1 MKKLAIKFRE
11 AQIFAHAAHNLVQ
24 GSSFFSDHEFLGEAY
39 EAYTKA
45 YDDTIERMIGL
56 GKDVNP
62 LAITAE
68 AANDA
73 LDTYKLANADS
84 YDIFYALLG
93 LEKSI
98 CEIVRDTIEEGVTHG
113 TSNLLE
119 GFSDQSE
126 MRQYKINQR
135 ILWKP
140 NPNWVAPVWVTKLA

>member
-56 GKDVNP
+56 GTQEVNP
-62 LAITAE
+62 LNITAE

-73 LDTYKLANADS
+73 LENYKLDNADS

-93 LEKSI
+93 LEKNI
-98 CEIVRDTIEEGVTHG
+98 CEIVRDIIEKGVTHG

-119 GFSDQSE
+119 GFADQSE

-135 ILWKP
+135 IL
-140 NPNWVAPVWVTKLA
+140 

>member
-1 MKKLAIKFRE
+1 
-11 AQIFAHAAHNLVQ
+11 
-24 GSSFFSDHEFLGEAY
+24 LGEAY

-56 GKDVNP
+56 GTQEVNP
-62 LAITAE
+62 LSITAE

-73 LDTYKLANADS
+73 LENYKLDNADS

-93 LEKSI
+93 LEKNI
-98 CEIVRDTIEEGVTHG
+98 CEIVRDDIEKGVTHG

-119 GFSDQSE
+119 GFADQSE

-135 ILWKP
+135 IL
-140 NPNWVAPVWVTKLA
+140 

>member
-119 GFSDQSE
+119 GFADQSE

-135 ILWKP
+135 IL
-140 NPNWVAPVWVTKLA
+140 

>member
-1 MKKLAIKFRE
+1 MKKLAVKFRE

-56 GKDVNP
+56 GTQDVNP
-62 LAITAE
+62 LSITAE

-73 LDTYKLANADS
+73 LENYKLGNADS

-93 LEKSI
+93 LEKNI
-98 CEIVRDTIEEGVTHG
+98 CQIVRDIIEKGVTHG

-119 GFSDQSE
+119 GFADQSE

-135 ILWKP
+135 I
-140 NPNWVAPVWVTKLA
+140 V

>member
-1 MKKLAIKFRE
+1 MKKLAVKFRE

-56 GKDVNP
+56 GTQDVNP
-62 LAITAE
+62 LSITAE

-73 LDTYKLANADS
+73 LENYKLDNADS

-93 LEKSI
+93 LEKNI
-98 CEIVRDTIEEGVTHG
+98 CQIVRDIIEKGVTHG

-119 GFSDQSE
+119 GFADQSE

-135 ILWKP
+135 I
-140 NPNWVAPVWVTKLA
+140 V